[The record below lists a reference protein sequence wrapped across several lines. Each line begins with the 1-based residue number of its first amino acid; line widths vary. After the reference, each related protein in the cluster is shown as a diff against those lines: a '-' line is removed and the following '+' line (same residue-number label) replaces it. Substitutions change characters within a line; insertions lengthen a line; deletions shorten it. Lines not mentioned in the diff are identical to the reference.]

1 MRRIW
6 VALASLLM
14 TAGAAFAQGSITGTI
29 ADSAGALMPGVRIEA
44 KNTGTGVTN
53 QVASNSTG
61 TYTFAQ
67 LPAGMYEIVVSLP
80 GFKRYV
86 RTGISVLDAQTIR
99 IDIAMMMLSADEI
112 LTNESVIQLLKAG
125 IDEDLI
131 ISKIRD
137 SQHSFDL
144 TVPGMVALKEGGVS
158 GRLMNFLMDPTKPP
172 EPKETPAP
180 PPPIAAPAKP
190 VVPKEEPVVPKEEP
204 KVAEVPA
211 PKPDPILPTEIGIYV
226 KTNKQ
231 WVGIPSEVVVWQ
243 TGGTLKRFAT
253 VGIVQGDVNGRIK
266 GAHSSTVVRTPLE
279 FLIVAPEGMDI
290 TEFQL
295 IRLREQR
302 DAREFRTV
310 TGGVFSASGGAT
322 RDAVQF
328 EGTKVVSRTFSVSLP
343 ELDDGEYGF
352 LPATAGTSGSSAN
365 VGKMYTFL
373 VR

>member
-1 MRRIW
+1 
-6 VALASLLM
+6 
-14 TAGAAFAQGSITGTI
+14 
-29 ADSAGALMPGVRIEA
+29 
-44 KNTGTGVTN
+44 
-53 QVASNSTG
+53 
-61 TYTFAQ
+61 
-67 LPAGMYEIVVSLP
+67 
-80 GFKRYV
+80 
-86 RTGISVLDAQTIR
+86 
-99 IDIAMMMLSADEI
+99 
-112 LTNESVIQLLKAG
+112 
-125 IDEDLI
+125 
-131 ISKIRD
+131 
-137 SQHSFDL
+137 
-144 TVPGMVALKEGGVS
+144 
-158 GRLMNFLMDPTKPP
+158 MDPTKPP
-172 EPKETPAP
+172 EPKVTPAP
-180 PPPIAAPAKP
+180 PPPPIVAPA
-190 VVPKEEPVVPKEEP
+190 EPVVPKEQP

-211 PKPDPILPTEIGIYV
+211 PKPDPIFPTEIGVYV

-290 TEFQL
+290 TEYQL

-310 TGGVFSASGGAT
+310 TGGIFSASGGAT

-328 EGTKVVSRTFSVSLP
+328 ESTKVVSRTFSVNLP